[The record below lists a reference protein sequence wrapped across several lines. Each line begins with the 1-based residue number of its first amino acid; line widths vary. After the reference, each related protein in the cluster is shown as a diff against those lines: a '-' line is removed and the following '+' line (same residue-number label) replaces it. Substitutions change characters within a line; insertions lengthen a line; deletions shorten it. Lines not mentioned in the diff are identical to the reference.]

1 MAENKSKV
9 RKIIIGTV
17 IAIMVIAVAV
27 TGAVLIKKSTQKK
40 PEPET
45 ATKTST
51 LPVSTTSPYVVLSDI
66 DTNFRIKQIIGRV
79 VSDDMGINC
88 SLVFGTTEECLN
100 IGAGLHRTSS
110 IPGYST
116 PPIIAG
122 HCLTVFKGFEKAE
135 IGMTITL
142 QMPYGDYTY
151 RISEIKVINKDDFDF
166 AVIREPI
173 KHAIFYTCYPFD
185 HINSPKEDRLFLY
198 CDYISGDRIIDDINF
213 TVPADVTNKAGK
225 LVNEGKT
232 ERSSEKTSQIVE
244 NVKESISK
252 DLTKPN

>member
-1 MAENKSKV
+1 MADKKSSIKKTV
-9 RKIIIGTV
+9 IVITAAIVV
-17 IAIMVIAVAV
+17 IAIAV
-27 TGAVLIKKSTQKK
+27 TGAILIRKSTQKK
-40 PEPET
+40 EET
-45 ATKTST
+45 TASSTTTT

-66 DTNFRIKQIIGRV
+66 NTNFHIKQIIGRI
-79 VSDDMGINC
+79 VSNDMGIDC

-151 RISEIKVINKDDFDF
+151 RISEIKVIDKDEFDF

-173 KHAIFYTCYPFD
+173 NQAIFYTCYPFD
-185 HINSPKEDRLFLY
+185 HINSPKQDRLFLY
-198 CDYISGDRIIDDINF
+198 CDYVSGKRIVDDVHF
-213 TVPADVTNKAGK
+213 TVPDDVTNKAGEYVK
-225 LVNEGKT
+225 EKQT
-232 ERSSEKTSQIVE
+232 EQSSEKTSQIVQ
-244 NVKESISK
+244 NVKESINN

>member
-1 MAENKSKV
+1 MYTSENNKK
-9 RKIIIGTV
+9 KIIIGV
-17 IAIMVIAVAV
+17 IIAIVIIAISA
-27 TGAVLIKKSTQKK
+27 TSAVLIKKHTQKK
-40 PEPET
+40 PDT
-45 ATKTST
+45 TDKST
-51 LPVSTTSPYVVLSDI
+51 TTTPTVSTTSPYVVLSDI
-66 DTNFRIKQIIGRV
+66 DTNFHIKQIIGQV

-142 QMPYGDYTY
+142 KMPYGDYTY
-151 RISEIKVINKDDFDF
+151 RISEIKVIDKDEFDF

-173 KHAIFYTCYPFD
+173 KQAIFYTCYPFD

-198 CDYISGDRIIDDINF
+198 CDYISGDRIIDDVNF
-213 TVPADVTNKAGK
+213 TVPADVTNKDGK
-225 LVNEGKT
+225 YVNENRT
-232 ERSSEKTSQIVE
+232 EQSSEKTSQIVN
-244 NVKESISK
+244 NVKESINNN
-252 DLTKPN
+252 LTNSN

>member
-1 MAENKSKV
+1 
-9 RKIIIGTV
+9 
-17 IAIMVIAVAV
+17 
-27 TGAVLIKKSTQKK
+27 
-40 PEPET
+40 
-45 ATKTST
+45 
-51 LPVSTTSPYVVLSDI
+51 
-66 DTNFRIKQIIGRV
+66 
-79 VSDDMGINC
+79 
-88 SLVFGTTEECLN
+88 
-100 IGAGLHRTSS
+100 
-110 IPGYST
+110 
-116 PPIIAG
+116 
-122 HCLTVFKGFEKAE
+122 
-135 IGMTITL
+135 MTITL

-173 KHAIFYTCYPFD
+173 KQAIFYTCYPFD

>member
-1 MAENKSKV
+1 MADKKPSIKKTV
-9 RKIIIGTV
+9 IVITAAIVV
-17 IAIMVIAVAV
+17 IAIAV
-27 TGAVLIKKSTQKK
+27 TGAILIRKNTQKK
-40 PEPET
+40 EET
-45 ATKTST
+45 TASSTTTT

-66 DTNFRIKQIIGRV
+66 NTNFHIKQIIGRI
-79 VSDDMGINC
+79 VSNDMGIDC

-151 RISEIKVINKDDFDF
+151 RISEIKVIDKDEFDF

-173 KHAIFYTCYPFD
+173 NQAIFYTCYPFD
-185 HINSPKEDRLFLY
+185 HINSPKQDRLFLY
-198 CDYISGDRIIDDINF
+198 CDYVSGKRIVDDVHF
-213 TVPADVTNKAGK
+213 TVPDDVTNKAGEYVK
-225 LVNEGKT
+225 EKQT
-232 ERSSEKTSQIVE
+232 EQSSEKTSQIVQ
-244 NVKESISK
+244 NVKESINN

>member
-1 MAENKSKV
+1 MADKKPSIK
-9 RKIIIGTV
+9 KTV
-17 IAIMVIAVAV
+17 IVITAAIVIIAIAV
-27 TGAVLIKKSTQKK
+27 TGAVLIRKSTQKK
-40 PEPET
+40 EET
-45 ATKTST
+45 TASSTTTT

-66 DTNFRIKQIIGRV
+66 NTNFHIKQIIGRI
-79 VSDDMGINC
+79 VSNDMGIDC

-151 RISEIKVINKDDFDF
+151 RISEIKVIDKDEFDF

-173 KHAIFYTCYPFD
+173 NQAIFYTCYPFD
-185 HINSPKEDRLFLY
+185 HINSPKQDRLFLY
-198 CDYISGDRIIDDINF
+198 CDYVSGKRIVDDIHF
-213 TVPADVTNKAGK
+213 TVPDDVTNKAGEYVK
-225 LVNEGKT
+225 EKQT
-232 ERSSEKTSQIVE
+232 EQSSGKTSQIVQ
-244 NVKESISK
+244 NVKESINN

>member
-1 MAENKSKV
+1 MAASENKKK
-9 RKIIIGTV
+9 KIIIGV
-17 IAIMVIAVAV
+17 IIAIVIIAIAV
-27 TGAVLIKKSTQKK
+27 TSAVLIKKHAQKK
-40 PEPET
+40 ADTTGEST
-45 ATKTST
+45 TTT

-66 DTNFRIKQIIGRV
+66 DTNFHIKQIIGQV

-142 QMPYGDYTY
+142 KMPYGDYTY
-151 RISEIKVINKDDFDF
+151 RISEIKVIDKDEFDF
-166 AVIREPI
+166 SVIREPI
-173 KHAIFYTCYPFD
+173 KQAIFYTCYPFD
-185 HINSPKEDRLFLY
+185 HINSPKQDRLFLY
-198 CDYISGDRIIDDINF
+198 CDYISGDRIIDDVNF
-213 TVPADVTNKAGK
+213 TVPADVTNKDGK
-225 LVNEGKT
+225 YVNEGKT
-232 ERSSEKTSQIVE
+232 EQSSEKTSQIVN
-244 NVKESISK
+244 NVKESINNN
-252 DLTKPN
+252 LTKPD